1 MMPPQESPEMKAIL
15 TVLALVAMSCGGTGP
30 DDGPSPPVATTDPDA
45 AAVCA
50 AARDNTVG
58 YCVSCLGR
66 DLAWCQE
73 YGWFVPCD
81 GTRPAAFT
89 DAQFRAICSPWWN
102 DRLASCDLADHPS
115 GEPPSCTNPFD
126 PGTG

>member
-1 MMPPQESPEMKAIL
+1 MKAIL
-15 TVLALVAMSCGGTGP
+15 TVLALVALSCGGTGP
-30 DDGPSPPVATTDPDA
+30 DDGPADTTPPVATTDPDA

-58 YCVSCLGR
+58 YCVACLGR
-66 DLAWCQE
+66 DIAWCQE

-81 GTRPAAFT
+81 GTRPVAFT
-89 DAQFRAICSPWWN
+89 DAQFRAICGPWWQ
-102 DRLASCDLADHPS
+102 DRLAACDLADHPS

-126 PGTG
+126 PGEA